1 MTVLNSHTPL
11 GLFLKAFIVLISF
24 IHMKSAKKR
33 ELEKCVQTLAT
44 FSPTHTYWCKM
55 HVNVGLSFS
64 ECYRKDQ

>member
-11 GLFLKAFIVLISF
+11 GLFLKAFIVFHTF
-24 IHMKSAKKR
+24 IHMKSAKKT
-33 ELEKCVQTLAT
+33 ELERYVQTLAT

-55 HVNVGLSFS
+55 HVGLSFS